1 MTINFGGGAKGEE
14 TQGLTELGV
23 ELVKK
28 LVDKKIAID
37 LSHANEKTF
46 FDIVELCSAL
56 KAYGK
61 NPIVFASHSNVK
73 AICNHARN
81 LTDKQIMKIKELDG
95 VIGVVGVKTFCINEK
110 HFSKGNK
117 KYQKAYI
124 EHVKYLIKLLED
136 SNNICVSTD
145 DMTYYKTN
153 RRYYK
158 HFNIF
163 KQEQAKNKIEKLFLS
178 NELTKKDV
186 EKILYRNFEDKI
198 LQRL

>member
-95 VIGVVGVKTFCINEK
+95 VIGVVR
-110 HFSKGNK
+110 SK
-117 KYQKAYI
+117 A
-124 EHVKYLIKLLED
+124 
-136 SNNICVSTD
+136 
-145 DMTYYKTN
+145 
-153 RRYYK
+153 
-158 HFNIF
+158 
-163 KQEQAKNKIEKLFLS
+163 
-178 NELTKKDV
+178 
-186 EKILYRNFEDKI
+186 ILYK
-198 LQRL
+198 